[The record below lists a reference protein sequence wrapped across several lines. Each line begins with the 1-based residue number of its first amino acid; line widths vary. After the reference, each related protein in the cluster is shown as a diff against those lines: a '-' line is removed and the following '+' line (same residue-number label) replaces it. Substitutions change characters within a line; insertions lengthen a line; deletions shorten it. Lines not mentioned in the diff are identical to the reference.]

1 LCTAT
6 FHHRRGFFAEQG
18 IPSAMCGICGFIGPD
33 PTIIEPAVRR
43 MMRAMPHR
51 GPDDEGFESMPMG
64 RRESGMVASFGFR
77 RLAILD
83 LTMAGHQ
90 PMVDLVTGDC
100 LAFNGEI
107 YNYRWLRAR
116 LESEGVRVVSSGD
129 TEVLLKSLST
139 WGEKALDM
147 LDGMFAFAFYEAGNR
162 RVLLARDPVGIKP
175 LYISKSPHGLLFA
188 SEVRTL
194 RASGVISS
202 DFDPAGVASFLAF
215 GAPQDPLTVH
225 RDIRSF
231 PAGSFQWIDLDEY
244 GTVREQPRQRYWRF
258 PDPIPNRTPSEAAN
272 QLAATLRSAVHE
284 HLSADV
290 PLAFFLSG
298 GIDSAVIATLA
309 TEYLGQVSTYSVGF
323 ESPSMA
329 SELPIA
335 AETARL
341 IGSDHHEV
349 MVGRRQIGPLWD
361 SWMLAAD
368 RPSVDGLNT
377 FLITKAVKEGNAKV
391 AFSGLG
397 ADEIFGGYANFFRV
411 RRLAPLLQ
419 FAAIAPRSVRQAIL
433 RVALPFCPPRYRTRL
448 SMLAQS
454 SGRCLDLAIELKRML
469 GPDVLDD
476 LGLQP
481 EELGLTPSF
490 LPPELY
496 AELESA
502 GDDPFRVVSCV
513 ETYVYMGN
521 TLLRDADTNS
531 MAHSI
536 ELRVPFV
543 GTKVLEEASR
553 TPGRLHIADGKIP
566 KAILRKAVGGLL
578 APEVLNRP
586 KTGFSLPVG
595 DWMYDELRDSCEAA
609 IDSLSQLPFLDAK
622 AVRALWHR
630 LERERN
636 HTYWMK
642 PLLLV
647 ALGNYTDLCCRT
659 YLDSAG
665 ATKLRPRWAVNAP

>member
-1 LCTAT
+1 
-6 FHHRRGFFAEQG
+6 
-18 IPSAMCGICGFIGPD
+18 MCGICGAIGAHPE
-33 PTIIEPAVRR
+33 ILEPAVHQ

-51 GPDDEGFESMPMG
+51 GPDDEGFERMPMG
-64 RRESGMVASFGFR
+64 GRDSGMMAAFGFR
-77 RLAILD
+77 RLSILD
-83 LTMAGHQ
+83 LSMAGHQ
-90 PMVDLVTGDC
+90 PMVHPVTGDC

-116 LESEGVRVVSSGD
+116 LESEGVPVTSSGD
-129 TEVLLKSLST
+129 TEVLLKALSS
-139 WGEKALDM
+139 WGDEALGM
-147 LDGMFAFAFYEAGNR
+147 IDGMFAFAFYEAGNR

-175 LYISKSPHGLLFA
+175 LYVSRTSRGLLFA

-194 RASGVISS
+194 RASGLVS
-202 DFDPAGVASFLAF
+202 DEFDPAGVASFLTY

-231 PAGSFQWIDLDEY
+231 PAGTMQWIGIDRH
-244 GTVREQPRQRYWRF
+244 GSVREEPQRRYWRF
-258 PDPIPNRTPSEAAN
+258 PTAIPGRTADEAAES
-272 QLAATLRSAVHE
+272 LSLTLRASVRD
-284 HLSADV
+284 HLASDV

-309 TEYLGQVSTYSVGF
+309 TECLGQVSTYSVGF

-335 AETARL
+335 AETAAL

-349 MVGRRQIGPLWD
+349 FIGRRDIASVWD
-361 SWMLAAD
+361 QWMLAAD

-377 FLITKAVKEGNAKV
+377 FLITKAVKAGNAKV

-397 ADEIFGGYANFFRV
+397 ADEIFGGYGNFFRV
-411 RRLAPLLQ
+411 RKLAPLLRL
-419 FAAIAPRSVRQAIL
+419 AALAPVNVRKA
-433 RVALPFCPPRYRTRL
+433 VARCLLPLCPPRYRARL
-448 SMLAQS
+448 LMLAQA
-454 SGRCLDLAIELKRML
+454 SGQSVDLAVELKRML
-469 GPDVLDD
+469 GTDTMAD
-476 LGLQP
+476 LGFRAK
-481 EELGLTPSF
+481 ELGLRDDF

-496 AELESA
+496 AELEDA
-502 GDDPFRVVSCV
+502 GDDSFLAVSRV

-543 GTKVLEEASR
+543 GTRVLEEAGR
-553 TPGRLHIADGKIP
+553 TPGRLHLANGTIP
-566 KAILRKAVGGLL
+566 KAVLRQAVGDLL
-578 APEVLNRP
+578 PPAVLNRP
-586 KTGFSLPVG
+586 KTGFTLPVG
-595 DWMYDELRDSCEAA
+595 DWMYDELRDSCESA
-609 IDSLSQLPFLDAK
+609 IDALQHVPFLDA
-622 AVRALWHR
+622 RAARGMWGR
-630 LERERN
+630 FESERQ

-647 ALGNYTDLCCRT
+647 ALGNYVDQCKRT

-665 ATKLRPRWAVNAP
+665 AMKLRPRTAAEKARI